1 MKPATVLLLVVFT
14 CELLLMAPSLSHAQ
28 QSDLQQRA
36 RAVLAQT
43 SGTLQLAG
51 LQKPVKVL
59 RDEWGIAHIY
69 AETQADLFF
78 AQGFTAAQDRLW
90 QMDLWRRTGE
100 GKLAEILGD
109 RAIERDKFARLLRY
123 RGDMKAEWEAYAPD
137 AKPIIEAFVRGV
149 NAWIEQTKDHLP
161 IEFQLAGYKPE
172 PWTPEVCLTRMAGY
186 VMTRNASTEIL
197 RAQLACEFGANFVD
211 EWLPAE
217 PARKL
222 DILKGFD
229 LSGIDNK
236 ILAAATSASGAVNF
250 GQLTPN
256 PNDGSNN
263 WVIDGSKSV
272 TGKPLLANDP
282 HRQIALPSLRYMV
295 HLVAPGWNVIGAGEP
310 ALPGVA
316 AGHNERVGFGFTIVG
331 IDQQDLYV
339 EELNPANPNEYN
351 YRGKWQPLRVEREQI
366 KVKGKAEPVTLELK
380 FSVHGPIVYE
390 DKTAR
395 RAYALKWVGSEPG
408 TAGYLASLTLNRVQ
422 NWQEF
427 LKGMERWK
435 VPSENLLYADVDGN
449 IGWVAAGMTPVR
461 KGWSGQNWSG
471 QDWSGMLPVPGDGRF
486 EWQGF
491 LPVKDLPQA
500 YNPAQ
505 HYVATANHNILP
517 PGYKRELGYEWSNP
531 IRFQRIDEV
540 LRDRTK
546 KFSAADF
553 EQLQHDAV
561 SLPARELSALLKE
574 AKFEDAAI
582 QPYVQ
587 LLTNWDAVLG
597 KDSAAA
603 ALYEFWVQK
612 LPTQVFKIHVPL
624 KAWPQVA
631 SRIGLP
637 RTLETLKAAE
647 PRWFAP
653 GKSKAEARA
662 ARDLALYWS
671 LKEAVTEAQNRLGA
685 DFKQWRWG
693 KLHVAPFVHPL
704 ANSTE
709 TRQLFNLPLI
719 ERAGD
724 ANTVFATSG
733 ANFRQNHGASFREI
747 LDVSNWD
754 NSVATNVPGQS
765 GQPGSPH
772 YSDLLPLWAEGKY
785 FPLLYSQ
792 AKVEAQA
799 KQRLTLEPVR

>member
-1 MKPATVLLLVVFT
+1 MKPLPLMLLVVLVLQLGLT
-14 CELLLMAPSLSHAQ
+14 APPRSVAQ
-28 QSDLQQRA
+28 QPDLPQRA
-36 RAVLAQT
+36 RAALAQT
-43 SGTLQLAG
+43 SGTIKLAG

-90 QMDLWRRTGE
+90 QLDLWRRTGE

-109 RAIERDKFARLLRY
+109 RALERDKFARLLRY

-137 AKPIIEAFVRGV
+137 AKPIIEAFVRGI
-149 NAWIEQTKDHLP
+149 NAWIEQTKDNLP

-186 VMTRNASTEIL
+186 VMTRNASTEIT
-197 RAQLACEFGANFVD
+197 RAQLAREFGAAFVD
-211 EWLPAE
+211 QWMPAE

-222 DILKGFD
+222 EIPAGLD
-229 LSGIDNK
+229 LAGIESR
-236 ILAAATSASGAVNF
+236 ILAAATSASGTVSF
-250 GQLTPN
+250 GQAVPN

-263 WVIDGSKSV
+263 WVIDGTRSA

-339 EELNPANPNEYN
+339 EEINPANPNEYK
-351 YRGKWQPLRVEREQI
+351 YRGKWTAMRIEREQI
-366 KVKGKAEPVTLELK
+366 KVKGKAEPLTAELK
-380 FSVHGPIVYE
+380 FTVHGPVVYE
-390 DKTAR
+390 DKERR
-395 RAYALKWVGSEPG
+395 RAYALRWVGGEPG

-422 NWQEF
+422 NWNEF

-435 VPSENLLYADVDGN
+435 VPSENLIYADVDGN

-461 KGWSGQNWSG
+461 KGWSGL
-471 QDWSGMLPVPGDGRF
+471 LPVPGDGRF

-500 YNPAQ
+500 YNPAK

-531 IRFQRIDEV
+531 IRFWRIEEV
-540 LRDRTK
+540 LRDKAR
-546 KFSAADF
+546 KFSVADF

-561 SLPARELSALLKE
+561 SLPARELITLLKG
-574 AKFEDAAI
+574 ARFEDTAI
-582 QPYVQ
+582 LPYVQ
-587 LLTNWDAVLG
+587 LLTSWDAVLG
-597 KDSAAA
+597 KDSTAA

-612 LPTQVFKIHVPL
+612 LPTQVFKVHVPL

-631 SRIGLP
+631 ARIGLP

-653 GKSKAEARA
+653 GKSVQEARA

-671 LKEAVTEAQNRLGA
+671 LKEAVTEAQSRLGA
-685 DFKQWRWG
+685 DPKQWRWG
-693 KLHVAPFVHPL
+693 KLHVAPFAHPL
-704 ANSTE
+704 ATNE
-709 TRQLFNLPLI
+709 EWRALFNLPAV

-733 ANFRQNHGASFREI
+733 PNFRQNHGASFREI

-772 YSDLLPLWAEGKY
+772 YGDLLPLWAEGKY
-785 FPLLYSQ
+785 FPLLYSKP
-792 AKVEAQA
+792 AIEARA
-799 KQRLTLEPVR
+799 KQRLTLEPAR